1 MTVSDEY
8 LYSHLPQAE
17 RALMARVPPEG
28 ELSHEFSRRFRRR
41 MSALIR
47 HERHSPAARTAA
59 KLGRIAA
66 VLLLTLAVSFGAVIG
81 TDTEARAE
89 FLAWVMENYDRT
101 FHYSFFTD
109 QSEFG
114 ELPTYKLGWL
124 PEGYAEVD
132 RDDDD
137 YSCFIAYFNEDEDM
151 LYFQYF
157 FMHSGAAVY
166 IFSTDDTE
174 EVELIQTEINGFP
187 ADIYISSEPEEMNHL
202 LWVDEENLIMFMVGG
217 LADESLLL
225 HLAESVYL
233 AD

>member
-47 HERHSPAARTAA
+47 YERRSPAARTAA

-89 FLAWVMENYDRT
+89 FLSWVRESYDRT
-101 FHYSFFTD
+101 FHYIFFAEEPPLT
-109 QSEFG
+109 
-114 ELPTYKLGWL
+114 ELPNYEVGWI
-124 PEGYAEVD
+124 PEGYAEAD
-132 RDDDD
+132 RDSDEQ
-137 YSCFIAYFNEDEDM
+137 SNFVLFLNEDGHM
-151 LYFQYF
+151 LYLNYF
-157 FMHSGAAVY
+157 FMDSDLSLFIIDIEPEDV
-166 IFSTDDTE
+166 E
-174 EVELIQTEINGFP
+174 EIEVNGFT
-187 ADIYISSEPEEMNHL
+187 ADFYPSPNPETASHL
-202 LWVDEENLIMFMVGG
+202 VWVDEESGIMFTVGG
-217 LADESLLL
+217 SAEKSVLL
-225 HLAESVYL
+225 HMAESVYL

>member
-47 HERHSPAARTAA
+47 YERRSPAARTAA

-66 VLLLTLAVSFGAVIG
+66 VLLLTLAVSFAAVIG

-89 FLAWVMENYDRT
+89 FLTWVREIYERSYVYTFFADQPTSTVLPNYAI
-101 FHYSFFTD
+101 
-109 QSEFG
+109 
-114 ELPTYKLGWL
+114 GWI
-124 PEGYAEVD
+124 PEGYTEAD
-132 RDDDD
+132 RDDNEYSSFVVYLNDD
-137 YSCFIAYFNEDEDM
+137 EGVLYFNYSFMQSGTSVMIFEIEPEDAEQREVNGFIADFYPSPDPDE
-151 LYFQYF
+151 L
-157 FMHSGAAVY
+157 S
-166 IFSTDDTE
+166 
-174 EVELIQTEINGFP
+174 
-187 ADIYISSEPEEMNHL
+187 HL
-202 LWVDEENLIMFMVGG
+202 VWVDEEQNLIFALGG
-217 LADESLLL
+217 TVDESVIM
-225 HLAESVYL
+225 HMAESIYL